1 MNLARQPGLFP
12 SEQAGGLTP
21 ETSIQAA
28 MGAFTLFMEEEEF
41 TENTRKAFLS
51 DLRLLGRRL
60 GIGQPIGAIGTKDLN
75 DFLNWLLYERDV
87 PCSNKSYARRVT
99 TLKVFFGWLYAIG
112 VLPADPA
119 TDLIQI
125 TVTSPLP
132 TLPSEEE
139 ISAAL
144 EVTQAMMEGEVGGRS
159 DSRPHLLLTL
169 LLDTGIKKSEAT
181 AIVPYHIDR
190 DNPDAPLLFIRYK
203 NPKYRPKERRIPLKS
218 EWLRVLDI
226 YLEKYEPADTLFTCT
241 ARNLEYI
248 LTSVGEKAGLT
259 RGLLSF
265 ESIRWYSA
273 YSDYKRGVDSKKLAR
288 RLGLSDSTWRTTKV
302 KLAKLAE
309 QQGQASGIHILG

>member
-1 MNLARQPGLFP
+1 MNSAIQPGLFP
-12 SEQAGGLTP
+12 RDSGGLTP

-28 MGAFTLFMEEEEF
+28 MDAFPLFMEEKEF
-41 TENTRKAFLS
+41 SENTKRAFLS
-51 DLRLLGRRL
+51 DLRLLGGRL

-75 DFLNWLLYERDV
+75 DFLNWLVYERGV
-87 PCSNKSYARRVT
+87 PCSKKSYARRVT
-99 TLKVFFGWLYAIG
+99 TLKVFFGWLYSSD
-112 VLPADPA
+112 VLPTDPA

-132 TLPSEEE
+132 TLPSEDE

-144 EVTQAMMEGEVGGRS
+144 EVTQSLMDGEEGGRS

-169 LLDTGIKKSEAT
+169 LLDTGIKKSEAM
-181 AIVPYHIDR
+181 AIVPNHIDR
-190 DNPDAPLLFIRYK
+190 DNPDSPLLFIRYK
-203 NPKYRPKERRIPLKS
+203 NPKYRNKERRIPLRPG
-218 EWLRVLDI
+218 WMNVLDL
-226 YLEKYEPADTLFTCT
+226 YLIQYEPADTLFTCT

-248 LTSVGEKAGLT
+248 LTSVGEEAGLN

-273 YSDYKRGVDSKKLAR
+273 FSDYQAGIDSKKLAR

-302 KLAKLAE
+302 KLRKLAE
-309 QQGQASGIHILG
+309 QQGQASGIQVSG